1 VEREQNGGMVQTSRE
16 INGMPIASVEQA
28 TGIARATLRIWE
40 RRYGFPRP
48 ERDLRD
54 ERRYGPEQV
63 EKLRLIAALVARG
76 LRPGRLVPLPTEE
89 LVALADAHAS
99 RPAVNGDDPVL
110 DLLRGHDK
118 QGLAKHLDES
128 VRSLGLAGFITRRMP
143 ALNELVGDAWA
154 RGALQVYEEHLYTE
168 VMEQLLHH
176 ALLQLPGAG
185 MGARP
190 NVVLGTF
197 SSEQHGL
204 GLLMAQALLAL
215 EGCRCISLG
224 VGLPVAEL
232 VAAAASFDADI
243 VGLSFAASHSP
254 SLAMRGL
261 EQLRGEL
268 PARVAI
274 WAGGSCPA
282 IGRRKIVGVRTMR
295 DIAEVPAAVADWRAM
310 VGSLREPTL
319 GQGRRGVTPGP
330 AA

>member
-1 VEREQNGGMVQTSRE
+1 MVQTSGE
-16 INGMPIASVEQA
+16 VNGMPIASVEQA

-54 ERRYGPEQV
+54 ERSYGPEQV

-76 LRPGRLVPLPTEE
+76 LRPGRLVPLPTEQ
-89 LVALADAHAS
+89 LVALADATAGTHAPG
-99 RPAVNGDDPVL
+99 PAVDGDDPVL
-110 DLLRGHDK
+110 DLLRAHDA

-128 VRSLGLAGFITRRMP
+128 VRSLGLAGFITGRMP
-143 ALNELVGDAWA
+143 ALNELVGEAWA

-185 MGARP
+185 MQAPP
-190 NVVLGTF
+190 NVVLATLPTE
-197 SSEQHGL
+197 SHGL
-204 GLLMAQALLAL
+204 GLLMAQAMLAL
-215 EGCRCISLG
+215 QGCRCISLG
-224 VGLPVAEL
+224 VRVPVAEL
-232 VAAAASFDADI
+232 LAAAAAFDADI
-243 VGLSFAASHSP
+243 VGLSFSASHSP

-268 PARVAI
+268 PTRVAL

-282 IGRRKIVGVRTMR
+282 IGRRKIAGVQAIRE
-295 DIAEVPAAVADWRAM
+295 IGAVPAAVAAWRATNP
-310 VGSLREPTL
+310 S
-319 GQGRRGVTPGP
+319 P